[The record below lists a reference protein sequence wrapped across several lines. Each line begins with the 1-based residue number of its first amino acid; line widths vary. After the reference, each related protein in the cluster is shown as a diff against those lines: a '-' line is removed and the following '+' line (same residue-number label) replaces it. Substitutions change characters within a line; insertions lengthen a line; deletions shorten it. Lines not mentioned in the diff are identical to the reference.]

1 VNVNSVQIA
10 FSIAAALSRALRPT
24 ESLSMLTGLIRFA
37 KDNAGVTPV
46 EYGLIAAILAVVM
59 TVAVSAAG
67 YSLADFVG

>member
-1 VNVNSVQIA
+1 
-10 FSIAAALSRALRPT
+10 
-24 ESLSMLTGLIRFA
+24 MLTGLIRFA
-37 KDNAGVTPV
+37 KDDAGVTPV